1 MNNKAKALHRLHLAI
16 VGFNKITELPTDEPI
31 RISKQLFSE
40 IGLSKRGLLEL
51 RQEIKE
57 DN

>member
-1 MNNKAKALHRLHLAI
+1 MTNKEIAINRISLAI
-16 VGFNKITELPTDEPI
+16 DTFNKISFFPTDEPI

-51 RQEIKE
+51 RQEIKG

>member
-31 RISKQLFSE
+31 RISEDLMSSIKSYE
-40 IGLSKRGLLEL
+40 KGLLEWQ
-51 RQEIKE
+51 QEIKE